1 MKILAS
7 VIIPN
12 WNGEDY
18 ISECLDSL
26 KNQTIKNFEV
36 IVVDNGSTDNS
47 LQIIKSKY
55 PDVIV
60 KKLSYNTG
68 FAVAVNKG
76 IKMSKAKYV
85 VLMNNDTYAD
95 KNWLKELV
103 EAMEKT
109 KYGFAAS
116 KMLFY
121 DRRTHINT
129 AGDELTKYGWAK
141 QMGYGE
147 KDGAS
152 FLKNK
157 EIFSA
162 SGGSVIIL
170 RGLFKEVGYFD
181 EKFFA
186 YLEDVD
192 WCFRAQLMGH
202 KGLFAPK
209 SKIYHHVSATTKR
222 LSTFG
227 EYLTVRNTLAMIY
240 KNFPPKLKRKYFFYI
255 IYAQI
260 ARLFMDLNIK
270 RGLSCLRGQIGFLL
284 MIPKLKNDRK
294 MLISKCVVDV
304 EYIDKFITKDKP
316 FKSALWNNHK

>member
-1 MKILAS
+1 MKINTS
-7 VIIPN
+7 IIIPN

-18 ISECLDSL
+18 IVECLDSL
-26 KNQTIKNFEV
+26 KKQTIKNFEV

-47 LQIIKSKY
+47 LNLLKSNY
-55 PDVIV
+55 PEVIV

-95 KNWLKELV
+95 KNWLKELI
-103 EAMEKT
+103 EAIEKT
-109 KYGFAAS
+109 DYGFAAS

-121 DRRTHINT
+121 NNRTHVNT

-141 QMGYGE
+141 QIGYGM
-147 KDGAS
+147 KDGAKFS
-152 FLKNK
+152 KNK

-162 SGGSVIIL
+162 SGGAVII
-170 RGLFKEVGYFD
+170 RNNLFKDVGYFD

-192 WCFRAQLMGH
+192 WCFRAQLMGY
-202 KGLFAPK
+202 KGVYASK
-209 SKIYHHVSATTKR
+209 SIIYHHVSATTKR
-222 LSTFG
+222 LSTLG

-240 KNFPPKLKRKYFFYI
+240 KNFPAKLKAKYLFKI
-255 IYAQI
+255 IYAQM
-260 ARLFMDLNIK
+260 ARLFIDFNI
-270 RGLSCLRGQIGFLL
+270 RRVLSTLKGQLAFIKMYPSLR
-284 MIPKLKNDRK
+284 KDRK
-294 MLISKCVVDV
+294 KLYSSIKVDYKYIESFISN
-304 EYIDKFITKDKP
+304 EKP
-316 FKSALWNNHK
+316 FRSKIWRNK

>member
-1 MKILAS
+1 MKTNTSI
-7 VIIPN
+7 IIPN

-18 ISECLDSL
+18 IIDCLDSL
-26 KNQTIKNFEV
+26 SNQSFKDFEV

-47 LQIIKSKY
+47 LKLMEEKY
-55 PDVIV
+55 PKVKI

-85 VLMNNDTYAD
+85 VLINNDTYAE

-103 EAMEKT
+103 ETMEKT
-109 KYGFAAS
+109 DYGFAAS

-121 DRRTHINT
+121 DNRTHVNT

-141 QMGYGE
+141 QIGFGM
-147 KDGAS
+147 KDGTRFS
-152 FLKNK
+152 KDK

-162 SGGSVIIL
+162 SGGSVII
-170 RGLFKEVGYFD
+170 RKSLFDQVGYFD

-192 WCFRAQLMGH
+192 WCFRAQLMGY
-202 KGLFAPK
+202 KGLFVHT
-209 SKIYHHVSATTKR
+209 SKIYHHVSATTKK

-240 KNFPPKLKRKYFFYI
+240 KDFPGKLKAKYLFEI
-255 IYAQI
+255 IYAQL
-260 ARLFMDLNIK
+260 ARLFMDCNIRRIYSTFK
-270 RGLSCLRGQIGFLL
+270 GQLAFLKMYPALR
-284 MIPKLKNDRK
+284 KDRK
-294 MLISKCVVDV
+294 KLYPKIKVDYKYVDSFISN
-304 EYIDKFITKDKP
+304 DKP
-316 FKSALWNNHK
+316 FRSKIWSNK

>member
-1 MKILAS
+1 MKTNTSI
-7 VIIPN
+7 IIPN

-18 ISECLDSL
+18 IIDCLDSL
-26 KNQTIKNFEV
+26 SKQSFRNFEI

-47 LQIIKSKY
+47 LKLIEEKY
-55 PDVIV
+55 PKVKI

-68 FAVAVNKG
+68 FAVAVNNG

-103 EAMEKT
+103 EAMNSGG
-109 KYGFAAS
+109 YGFAAS

-121 DRRTHINT
+121 DKRSHINT
-129 AGDELTKYGWAK
+129 AGDDITKYGWAM
-141 QMGYGE
+141 QRGFGN
-147 KDGAS
+147 KDGKS
-152 FLKNK
+152 FSDNK

-170 RGLFKEVGYFD
+170 RDLFKEVGYFD

-192 WCFRAQLMGH
+192 WCYRAQLMGH
-202 KGLFAPK
+202 KGLFVAN
-209 SKIYHHVSATTKR
+209 SKIYHHVSATTKK
-222 LSTFG
+222 LSTLG

-240 KNFPPKLKRKYFFYI
+240 KNFPPQLKRKYFFYI
-255 IYAQI
+255 LYAQL

-270 RGLSCLRGQIGFLL
+270 RILSCLRGQIGFLL
-284 MIPKLKNDRK
+284 MIPKLKKDRK
-294 MLISKCVVDV
+294 KLLNKKVVDV
-304 EYIDKFITKDKP
+304 EYLDSFVVRSRP
-316 FKSALWNNHK
+316 FKSLLWKDK